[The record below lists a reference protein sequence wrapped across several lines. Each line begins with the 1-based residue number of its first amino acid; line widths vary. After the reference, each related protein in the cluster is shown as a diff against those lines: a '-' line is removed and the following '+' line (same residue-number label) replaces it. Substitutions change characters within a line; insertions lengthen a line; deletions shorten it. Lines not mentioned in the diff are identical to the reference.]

1 MAMMSPYQ
9 AFPLNKFTYEGVAT
23 DFDMTTVRYNIVH
36 FVEDGD
42 ISYTSTDG
50 TTYSFTGFSA
60 GDDVVISGDAATVT
74 STGVVRIS

>member
-1 MAMMSPYQ
+1 MMSPYQ
-9 AFPLNKFTYEGVAT
+9 AFPLNKHTFEGVAT
-23 DFDMTTVRYNIVH
+23 DFDMTTVRFNLVH

-42 ISYTSTDG
+42 ISYTSADDG